1 MTNPGKDAQA
11 GKAAVPAQQ
20 EQETKSQENFLE
32 VIPLGGMGEIGKNIT
47 AYRYGDEIMV
57 VDGGLAFPDPHQMG
71 VDLIIPR
78 IDYLQQNAG
87 LIKGWILTHGHEDHI
102 GGLPYI
108 LPRLPR
114 VPVYGAALT
123 LGLVREKLS
132 EFGVKDSDTDLREVD
147 LNAKVRI
154 GKHFQVEFI
163 RMTHS
168 IPDNA
173 GYILTTPVGRV
184 VHTGDF
190 KLDEHPSDGKLSD
203 LGRIEQAGKDGVLLL
218 ISDSTNAERPGRTM
232 SEAEVAKNLEDVIS
246 KCRGRVFMTTFASN
260 VHRIGNVIQI
270 AHRQGRRVVME
281 GRSMLKYAQVA
292 QSLGYMDLPEPLL
305 TNEEVG
311 DLQDQQVLYVC
322 TGSQGQPMSVLSRLA
337 FGNHAKIALRRGDS
351 VILSSNPIPGNEDA
365 VNLVINRLY
374 EIGVD
379 VYYPPTYR
387 VHASGHGSQEELA
400 TVLNLARPK
409 YFLPWHG
416 EPRHQINH
424 ARLAQTLPRPP
435 RRTLIA
441 RNGDVIRLGADEFK
455 VTGTVPAGGVY
466 VDGLGV
472 GDIGDDVL
480 LDRANMSQ
488 EGILIM
494 TAVLHPTPHVEIVSR
509 GFVRPNRDLD
519 GQIRKVALDAV
530 ETGMREKKRL
540 EDVRDD
546 MYGAVRR
553 FVRKVTGRNPVLIPL
568 IVD

>member
-1 MTNPGKDAQA
+1 MTQH
-11 GKAAVPAQQ
+11 KADQTEAVAAPH
-20 EQETKSQENFLE
+20 LE

-47 AYRYGDEIMV
+47 AYRFEDEIMI
-57 VDGGLAFPDPHQMG
+57 VDAGLAFPESHQMG
-71 VDLIIPR
+71 IDLIIPR

-87 LIKGWILTHGHEDHI
+87 LIKGMILTHGHEDHI
-102 GGLPYI
+102 GSLPYV

-114 VPVYGAALT
+114 IPVYGAGLT

-132 EFGVKDSDTDLREVD
+132 EFGIKDGDVDLREIGLTD
-147 LNAKVRI
+147 KIRI
-154 GKHFQVEFI
+154 GTHFQVEFI

-173 GYILTTPVGRV
+173 GYILTTPAGV
-184 VHTGDF
+184 VLHTGDF
-190 KLDEHPSDGKLSD
+190 KLDEEPSDGKLSD
-203 LGRIEQAGKDGVLLL
+203 LARIEQAGKDGVLLL
-218 ISDSTNAERPGRTM
+218 LSDSTNAERPGRTA
-232 SEAEVAKNLEDVIS
+232 SEADVARSLETLIAGI
-246 KCRGRVFMTTFASN
+246 KGRVFMTTFASN
-260 VHRIGNVIQI
+260 VHRIQNVINI
-270 AHRQGRRVVME
+270 AHRQSRRVVME
-281 GRSMLKYAQVA
+281 GRSMLKYAQVS
-292 QSLGYMDLPEPLL
+292 QQLGYMELPEPFL
-305 TNEEVG
+305 TNDEVG
-311 DLQDQQVLYVC
+311 GLQDQQVLYVC

-351 VILSSNPIPGNEDA
+351 VILSSNPIPGNEEA

-379 VYYPPTYR
+379 VYYP
-387 VHASGHGSQEELA
+387 HLQG
-400 TVLNLARPK
+400 ARLRARQPGRTRHDPEPRAAQV
-409 YFLPWHG
+409 FLPWHG

-435 RRTLIA
+435 KRTLIA
-441 RNGDVIRLGADEFK
+441 KNGDVIRLSQDEFK
-455 VTGTVPAGGVY
+455 VTGTVPAGAVY

-480 LDRANMSQ
+480 LDRVNMSQ

-509 GFVRPNRDLD
+509 GFVRANRELD
-519 GQIRKVALDAV
+519 GQIRKVALEAI
-530 ETGMREKKRL
+530 EQGLREKKRL

-568 IVD
+568 LVD

>member
-1 MTNPGKDAQA
+1 MNTTDTDPSTGAVPTSLTP
-11 GKAAVPAQQ
+11 AVPAS
-20 EQETKSQENFLE
+20 EPGHLD
-32 VIPLGGMGEIGKNIT
+32 VIPLGGMGEIGKNIF

-57 VDGGLAFPDPHQMG
+57 VDGGLAFPDSHQMG
-71 VDLIIPR
+71 IDLIIPR
-78 IDYLQQNAG
+78 IDYLQQNAHM
-87 LIKGWILTHGHEDHI
+87 IKGWILTHGHEDHI

-114 VPVYGAALT
+114 VPVYGGGLT
-123 LGLVREKLS
+123 MGLLREKLS
-132 EFGVKDSDTDLREVD
+132 EFGIKDADTDLREVGMND
-147 LNAKVRI
+147 KVQI
-154 GKHFQVEFI
+154 GTHFHVEFI

-184 VHTGDF
+184 LHTGDF
-190 KLDEHPSDGKLSD
+190 KLDEHPTDGLLSD
-203 LGRIEQAGKDGVLLL
+203 LPRIEQAGKDGVLLL
-218 ISDSTNAERPGRTM
+218 ISDSTNAERQGRTT
-232 SEAEVAKNLEDVIS
+232 SEADVSRALEEVIAGCK
-246 KCRGRVFMTTFASN
+246 GRVFLTTFASQ
-260 VHRIGNVIQI
+260 VHRIQNILNM
-270 AHRQGRRVVME
+270 AHRQRRRVVME

-292 QSLGYMDLPEPLL
+292 QTLGYMTAPDPFL
-305 TNEEVG
+305 TSEEVG
-311 DLQDQQVLYVC
+311 GLQDQQVLFVC

-337 FGNHAKIALRRGDS
+337 FGTHAKIALRRGDS
-351 VILSSNPIPGNEDA
+351 VILSSNPIPGNEEA

-379 VYYPPTYR
+379 VYYPPNHK

-400 TVLNLARPK
+400 QVLNLARPK

-435 RRTLIA
+435 KRTLIA
-441 RNGDVIRLGADEFK
+441 KNGDVVRLGPDEFK
-455 VTGTVPAGGVY
+455 VSGTVPAGAVY

-480 LDRANMSQ
+480 LDRVNMSQ

-494 TAVLHPTPHVEIVSR
+494 TAVLHPVPHVEIVSR
-509 GFVRPNRDLD
+509 GFVRANRELD
-519 GQIRKVALDAV
+519 NQIRRVALEAV
-530 ETGMREKKRL
+530 EQGVREKKRL

-553 FVRKVTGRNPVLIPL
+553 FVRKVTGRNPVLIPM

>member
-1 MTNPGKDAQA
+1 MSNPS
-11 GKAAVPAQQ
+11 KAPRPEGAAPH
-20 EQETKSQENFLE
+20 LE

-47 AYRYGDEIMV
+47 AYRFEDEIMV
-57 VDGGLAFPDPHQMG
+57 VDAGLAFPESHQMG
-71 VDLIIPR
+71 IDLIIPR

-114 VPVYGAALT
+114 VPVYGAGLT

-132 EFGVKDSDTDLREVD
+132 EFGIKDGEVDLREVD
-147 LNAKVRI
+147 LSDMVKI
-154 GKHFQVEFI
+154 GTHFQVEFF

-173 GYILTTPVGRV
+173 GYLLTTPAGTVL
-184 VHTGDF
+184 HTGDF
-190 KLDEHPSDGKLSD
+190 KLDEEPSDGKLSD
-203 LGRIEQAGKDGVLLL
+203 LARIEQAGKDGVTLLL
-218 ISDSTNAERPGRTM
+218 SDSTNAERQGRTV
-232 SEAEVAKNLEDVIS
+232 SEAEVARNLETLIAGL
-246 KCRGRVFMTTFASN
+246 KGRVFLTTFASN
-260 VHRIGNVIQI
+260 VHRVQNVINI
-270 AHRQGRRVVME
+270 AHRQRRRVVME
-281 GRSMLKYAQVA
+281 GRSMIKYAQVA
-292 QSLGYMDLPEPLL
+292 QTLGYMELPEPFLASD
-305 TNEEVG
+305 EVG
-311 DLQDQQVLYVC
+311 GLQDQQVLYVC

-351 VILSSNPIPGNEDA
+351 VILSSNPIPGNEEA

-379 VYYPPTYR
+379 VYYPPNYR

-435 RRTLIA
+435 KRTLIA
-441 RNGDVIRLGADEFK
+441 RNGDVVRVSQDDFK
-455 VTGTVPAGGVY
+455 VTGTVPAGAVY

-480 LDRANMSQ
+480 LDRVNMSQ

-509 GFVRPNRDLD
+509 GFVRANRELD
-519 GQIRKVALDAV
+519 AQIRKVALDAI
-530 ETGMREKKRL
+530 EQGLREKKRL

>member
-1 MTNPGKDAQA
+1 MTQPNDAQSLEA
-11 GKAAVPAQQ
+11 PVVATPH
-20 EQETKSQENFLE
+20 LE

-47 AYRYGDEIMV
+47 VYRYDDEIMV
-57 VDGGLAFPDPHQMG
+57 VDGGLAFPKSHQVG
-71 VDLIIPR
+71 IDLIIPR

-114 VPVYGAALT
+114 VPVYGTPLT

-132 EFGVKDSDTDLREVD
+132 EFGLKDGEIDLREVD
-147 LNAKVRI
+147 MTTKVRL
-154 GKHFQVEFI
+154 GKHFQVEFF

-184 VHTGDF
+184 LHTGDF
-190 KLDEHPSDGKLSD
+190 KLDQEPSDGLLSD
-203 LGRIEQAGKDGVLLL
+203 LPRIEQAGKDGVLLL
-218 ISDSTNAERPGRTM
+218 ISDSTNAERQGWTS
-232 SEAEVAKNLEDVIS
+232 SETEISRNLEELIAGC
-246 KCRGRVFMTTFASN
+246 KGRVFMTTFASN
-260 VHRIGNVIQI
+260 VNRIQNVLNI
-270 AHRQGRRVVME
+270 AHRQSRRVIME

-292 QSLGYMDLPEPLL
+292 QNLGYMSAPDPFL
-305 TNEEVG
+305 TSDEVSG
-311 DLQDQQVLYVC
+311 LQDQQVLYVC
-322 TGSQGQPMSVLSRLA
+322 TGSQGQPMAVLSRLA
-337 FGNHAKIALRRGDS
+337 FGNHAKIALKRGDS
-351 VILSSNPIPGNEDA
+351 VILSSNPIPGNEEA
-365 VNLVINRLY
+365 VNLIINRLY

-379 VYYPPTYR
+379 VYYPPNFKI
-387 VHASGHGSQEELA
+387 HASGHASRDELA

-424 ARLAQTLPRPP
+424 ARLAQTLARPP
-435 RRTLIA
+435 KRTLIVK
-441 RNGDVIRLGADEFK
+441 NGDVIQLSPDEFK
-455 VTGTVPAGGVY
+455 VTGTVAAGAVY

-480 LDRANMSQ
+480 IDRVSMSQ

-519 GQIRKVALDAV
+519 NQIRKVALEAV
-530 ETGMREKKRL
+530 EQGMREKKRL

-553 FVRKVTGRNPVLIPL
+553 FVRKVTGRNPVLIPM

>member
-1 MTNPGKDAQA
+1 MTHTDD
-11 GKAAVPAQQ
+11 
-20 EQETKSQENFLE
+20 TKTPHLE

-47 AYRYGDEIMV
+47 AYRYEDEIMV
-57 VDGGLAFPDPHQMG
+57 VDAGLAFPDSHQMG
-71 VDLIIPR
+71 IDLIIPR

-87 LIKGWILTHGHEDHI
+87 MIRGWILTHGHEDHI

-108 LPRLPR
+108 LPRLPK
-114 VPVYGAALT
+114 VPVYGAPLT

-132 EFGVKDSDTDLREVD
+132 EFGIKDHETDLREVD
-147 LNAKVRI
+147 LNARFKI
-154 GKHFQVEFI
+154 GKHFEIEYF

-173 GYILTTPVGRV
+173 GYILTTPAGRV
-184 VHTGDF
+184 LHTGDF
-190 KLDEHPSDGKLSD
+190 KLDEHPADGQLSD

-218 ISDSTNAERPGRTM
+218 ISDSTNAERPGRTP
-232 SEAEVAKNLEDVIS
+232 SEAEIAVNLEDVIANC
-246 KCRGRVFMTTFASN
+246 KGRVFLTTFASQVN
-260 VHRIGNVIQI
+260 RIQNILNI
-270 AHRQGRRVVME
+270 AHRQSRRVIME

-292 QSLGYMDLPEPLL
+292 QAVGHMNAPDPFL
-305 TNEEVG
+305 TNDEVG
-311 DLQDQQVLYVC
+311 GMQDQQVLYIC

-351 VILSSNPIPGNEDA
+351 VILSSNPIPGNEEA

-379 VYYPPTYR
+379 VYYPPAYR
-387 VHASGHGSQEELA
+387 IHASGHGSQEELA

-409 YFLPWHG
+409 FFLPWHG

-424 ARLAQTLPRPP
+424 AKLAQTLPRPP
-435 RRTLIA
+435 KRTLIA
-441 RNGDVIRLGADEFK
+441 KNGDVIRLSADEFK
-455 VTGTVPAGGVY
+455 VTGTVPAGAVY

-480 LDRANMSQ
+480 LDRVNMSQ

-494 TAVLHPTPHVEIVSR
+494 TAVLHPTPHVEVVSR
-509 GFVRPNRDLD
+509 GFVRANRDLD
-519 GQIRKVALDAV
+519 NQIRKVALDAI
-530 ETGMREKKRL
+530 EQGTREKKRL

-553 FVRKVTGRNPVLIPL
+553 FVRKVTGRNPVLIPM

>member
-1 MTNPGKDAQA
+1 MSNPS
-11 GKAAVPAQQ
+11 KATRPEGAAPH
-20 EQETKSQENFLE
+20 LE

-47 AYRYGDEIMV
+47 AYRYEDEIMV
-57 VDGGLAFPDPHQMG
+57 VDAGLAFPDSHQMG
-71 VDLIIPR
+71 IDLIIPR
-78 IDYLQQNAG
+78 IDYLQQHAG

-114 VPVYGAALT
+114 VPVYGAGLT

-132 EFGVKDSDTDLREVD
+132 EFGIKDGEVDLREVD
-147 LNAKVRI
+147 LSETVKI
-154 GKHFQVEFI
+154 GTHFQVEFF

-173 GYILTTPVGRV
+173 GYLLTTPAGV
-184 VHTGDF
+184 VMHTGDF
-190 KLDEHPSDGKLSD
+190 KLDEEPSDGKLSD
-203 LGRIEQAGKDGVLLL
+203 LARIEQAGKDGVMLLL
-218 ISDSTNAERPGRTM
+218 SDSTNAERQGRTS
-232 SEAEVAKNLEDVIS
+232 SEADVARNLETLIS
-246 KCRGRVFMTTFASN
+246 GLKGRVFLTTFASN
-260 VHRIGNVIQI
+260 VHRVQNVINI
-270 AHRQGRRVVME
+270 AHRQRRRVVME
-281 GRSMLKYAQVA
+281 GRSMIKYAQVA
-292 QSLGYMDLPEPLL
+292 QTLGYMELPEPFLASD
-305 TNEEVG
+305 EVG
-311 DLQDQQVLYVC
+311 SLQDQQVLYVC

-351 VILSSNPIPGNEDA
+351 VILSSNPIPGNEEA

-379 VYYPPTYR
+379 VYYPPNYR

-409 YFLPWHG
+409 FFLPWHG

-435 RRTLIA
+435 KRTLIA
-441 RNGDVIRLGADEFK
+441 RNGDVVRVSQDDFK
-455 VTGTVPAGGVY
+455 VTGTVPAGAVY

-480 LDRANMSQ
+480 LDRVNMSQ

-509 GFVRPNRDLD
+509 GFVRANRELD
-519 GQIRKVALDAV
+519 AQIRKVALDAI
-530 ETGMREKKRL
+530 EQGLREKKRL

>member
-1 MTNPGKDAQA
+1 MTQPDD
-11 GKAAVPAQQ
+11 
-20 EQETKSQENFLE
+20 TKTPHLE

-47 AYRYGDEIMV
+47 AYRYEDEIMV
-57 VDGGLAFPDPHQMG
+57 VDAGLAFPDSHQMG
-71 VDLIIPR
+71 IDLIIPR
-78 IDYLQQNAG
+78 IDYLQQHAG

-108 LPRLPR
+108 LPRLPK
-114 VPVYGAALT
+114 VPVYGAPLT

-132 EFGVKDSDTDLREVD
+132 EFGIKDHETDLREVD
-147 LNAKVRI
+147 LNAKFKI
-154 GKHFQVEFI
+154 GKHFEIEYF

-173 GYILTTPVGRV
+173 GYILTTPAGRV
-184 VHTGDF
+184 LHTGDF
-190 KLDEHPSDGKLSD
+190 KLDEHPADGKLSD

-218 ISDSTNAERPGRTM
+218 ISDSTNAERPGRTP
-232 SEAEVAKNLEDVIS
+232 SEAEIAVNLEDVIANC
-246 KCRGRVFMTTFASN
+246 KGRVFLTTFASQVN
-260 VHRIGNVIQI
+260 RIQNILNI
-270 AHRQGRRVVME
+270 AHRQSRRVIME
-281 GRSMLKYAQVA
+281 GRSMLKYAQVSQA
-292 QSLGYMDLPEPLL
+292 LGHMNAPDPFL
-305 TNEEVG
+305 TNDEVAG
-311 DLQDQQVLYVC
+311 MQDQQVLYIC

-351 VILSSNPIPGNEDA
+351 VILSSNPIPGNEEA

-379 VYYPPTYR
+379 VYYPPAYKI
-387 VHASGHGSQEELA
+387 HASGHGSQEELA
-400 TVLNLARPK
+400 TILNLARPK
-409 YFLPWHG
+409 FFLPWHG

-424 ARLAQTLPRPP
+424 AKLAQTLPRPP
-435 RRTLIA
+435 KRTLIA
-441 RNGDVIRLGADEFK
+441 KNGDVIQLSADEFK
-455 VTGTVPAGGVY
+455 VTGTVPAGAVY

-480 LDRANMSQ
+480 LDRVNMSQ

-494 TAVLHPTPHVEIVSR
+494 TAVLHPTPHVEVVSR
-509 GFVRPNRDLD
+509 GFVRANRDLD
-519 GQIRKVALDAV
+519 NQIRKVALEAIEQGTRD
-530 ETGMREKKRL
+530 KKRL

>member
-1 MTNPGKDAQA
+1 MTHPEQTPRNPQPGPESSDAH
-11 GKAAVPAQQ
+11 
-20 EQETKSQENFLE
+20 LE
-32 VIPLGGMGEIGKNIT
+32 VIPLGGMGEIGKNIF
-47 AYRYGDEIMV
+47 AYRFGDEIMV
-57 VDGGLAFPDPHQMG
+57 VDGGLAFPDAHQMG
-71 VDLIIPR
+71 IDLIIPR
-78 IDYLQQNAG
+78 IDYLQQHAA

-108 LPRLPR
+108 LPRLPK
-114 VPVYGAALT
+114 VPVYGAPLT
-123 LGLVREKLS
+123 LGLVREKLA
-132 EFGVKDSDTDLREVD
+132 EFGVKDGDVDLREVGLSD
-147 LNAKVRI
+147 KVRI
-154 GKHFQVEFI
+154 GKNFHVEFI

-184 VHTGDF
+184 LHTGDF

-203 LGRIEQAGKDGVLLL
+203 LPRIEQAGKDGVLLL
-218 ISDSTNAERPGRTM
+218 ISDSTNAERPGRTP
-232 SEAEVAKNLEDVIS
+232 SEAEVAKNIEEVIAN
-246 KCRGRVFMTTFASN
+246 CRGRVFLTTFASQVN
-260 VHRIGNVIQI
+260 RIQNILHI
-270 AHRQGRRVVME
+270 AHRLNRRVVME

-292 QSLGYMDLPEPLL
+292 QALGHLEAPDPFL

-311 DLQDQQVLYVC
+311 ELQDQQVLYLC

-337 FGNHAKIALRRGDS
+337 FGTHAKIALRRGDS
-351 VILSSNPIPGNEDA
+351 VILSSNPIPGNEEA

-387 VHASGHGSQEELA
+387 VHASGHASQEELA
-400 TVLNLARPK
+400 TILNLARPK
-409 YFLPWHG
+409 FFLPWHG

-435 RRTLIA
+435 KRTLIA
-441 RNGDVIRLGADEFK
+441 KNGDVVRLGPDEFK
-455 VTGTVPAGGVY
+455 VTGTVPAGAVY

-472 GDIGDDVL
+472 GDISDEIL
-480 LDRANMSQ
+480 LDRVSMSQ

-494 TAVLHPTPHVEIVSR
+494 TAVLHPSPHVEIVSR
-509 GFVRPNRDLD
+509 GFVRANRDLD
-519 GQIRKVALDAV
+519 NQIRKVALEAIEGGV
-530 ETGMREKKRL
+530 REKKRL

-553 FVRKVTGRNPVLIPL
+553 FVRKVTGRNPVLIPM

>member
-1 MTNPGKDAQA
+1 MTQH
-11 GKAAVPAQQ
+11 KADQTEAVAAPH
-20 EQETKSQENFLE
+20 LE

-47 AYRYGDEIMV
+47 AYRFEDEIMI
-57 VDGGLAFPDPHQMG
+57 VDAGLAFPESHQMG
-71 VDLIIPR
+71 IDLIIPR

-87 LIKGWILTHGHEDHI
+87 LIKGMILTHGHEDHI
-102 GGLPYI
+102 GSLPYV

-114 VPVYGAALT
+114 IPVYGAGLT

-132 EFGVKDSDTDLREVD
+132 EFGIKDGDVDLREIGLTD
-147 LNAKVRI
+147 KIRI
-154 GKHFQVEFI
+154 GTHFQVEFI

-173 GYILTTPVGRV
+173 GYILTTPAGV
-184 VHTGDF
+184 VLHTGDF
-190 KLDEHPSDGKLSD
+190 KLDEEPSDGKLSD
-203 LGRIEQAGKDGVLLL
+203 LARIEQAGKDGVLLL
-218 ISDSTNAERPGRTM
+218 LSDSTNAERPGRTA
-232 SEAEVAKNLEDVIS
+232 SEADVARSLETLIAGI
-246 KCRGRVFMTTFASN
+246 KGRVFMTTFASN
-260 VHRIGNVIQI
+260 VHRIQNVINI
-270 AHRQGRRVVME
+270 AHRQSRRVVME
-281 GRSMLKYAQVA
+281 GRSMLKYAQVS
-292 QSLGYMDLPEPLL
+292 QQLGYMELPEPFL
-305 TNEEVG
+305 TNDEVG
-311 DLQDQQVLYVC
+311 GLQDQQVLYVC

-351 VILSSNPIPGNEDA
+351 VILSSNPIPGNEEA

-379 VYYPPTYR
+379 VYYPPTYK

-400 TVLNLARPK
+400 TILNLARPK

-435 RRTLIA
+435 KRTLIA
-441 RNGDVIRLGADEFK
+441 KNGDVIRLSQDEFK
-455 VTGTVPAGGVY
+455 VTGTVPAGAVY

-480 LDRANMSQ
+480 LDRVNMSQ

-509 GFVRPNRDLD
+509 GFVRANRELD
-519 GQIRKVALDAV
+519 GQIRKVALEAI
-530 ETGMREKKRL
+530 EQGLREKKRL

-568 IVD
+568 LVD

>member
-1 MTNPGKDAQA
+1 MSKKQPQGAPDHTDQP
-11 GKAAVPAQQ
+11 AAPH
-20 EQETKSQENFLE
+20 LE

-57 VDGGLAFPDPHQMG
+57 VDGGLAFPDSHQMG
-71 VDLIIPR
+71 IDLIIPR
-78 IDYLQQNAG
+78 IDYLQQHAG

-114 VPVYGAALT
+114 VPVYGAPLT
-123 LGLVREKLS
+123 LGLVREKLA
-132 EFGVKDSDTDLREVD
+132 EFGLREGEIDLRDVD
-147 LNAKVRI
+147 IDTNEKVRI
-154 GKHFQVEFI
+154 GTHFHVEFI

-173 GYILTTPVGRV
+173 GYILSTPAGKI

-190 KLDEHPSDGKLSD
+190 KLDEEPSDGKLSD
-203 LGRIEQAGKDGVLLL
+203 LHRIEAAGKEGVLLL
-218 ISDSTNAERPGRTM
+218 ISDSTNAERPGRTV
-232 SEAEVAKNLEDVIS
+232 SEAEVARNLEEVIRN
-246 KCRGRVFMTTFASN
+246 CRGRVFMTTFASN
-260 VHRIGNVIQI
+260 VHRVQNVINI
-270 AHRQGRRVVME
+270 AHRLSRRVVME
-281 GRSMLKYAQVA
+281 GRSMIKYAQVA
-292 QSLGYMDLPEPLL
+292 QSLGYMELPEPFLA
-305 TNEEVG
+305 NDEVG
-311 DLQDQQVLYVC
+311 SLQDQQVLYVC

-337 FGNHAKIALRRGDS
+337 FGNHAKIALRRGDT
-351 VILSSNPIPGNEDA
+351 VILSSNPIPGNEEA

-379 VYYPPTYR
+379 VVYPPAYR

-435 RRTLIA
+435 KRTLIA
-441 RNGDVIRLGADEFK
+441 KNGDIVRVSEDDFK
-455 VTGTVPAGGVY
+455 VTGTVPAGAVY

-472 GDIGDDVL
+472 GDVGDDVL
-480 LDRANMSQ
+480 LDRVNMSQ
-488 EGILIM
+488 EGVMIM
-494 TAVLHPTPHVEIVSR
+494 TAILHPTPHVEIVSR
-509 GFVRPNRDLD
+509 GFVRSNRELD
-519 GQIRKVALDAV
+519 AQIRKVALEAV
-530 ETGMREKKRL
+530 EQGMREKKRL

-546 MYGAVRR
+546 MYGSVRR
-553 FVRKVTGRNPVLIPL
+553 FVRKVTGRNPVLIPM

>member
-1 MTNPGKDAQA
+1 MSNPS
-11 GKAAVPAQQ
+11 KAPRPEGAAPH
-20 EQETKSQENFLE
+20 LE

-47 AYRYGDEIMV
+47 AYRFEDEIMV
-57 VDGGLAFPDPHQMG
+57 VDAGLAFPESHQMG
-71 VDLIIPR
+71 IDLIIPR

-114 VPVYGAALT
+114 VPVYGAGLT

-132 EFGVKDSDTDLREVD
+132 EFGIKDGEVDLREVD
-147 LNAKVRI
+147 LSDKVKI
-154 GKHFQVEFI
+154 GTHFQVEFF

-173 GYILTTPVGRV
+173 GYLLTTPAGV
-184 VHTGDF
+184 VMHTGDF
-190 KLDEHPSDGKLSD
+190 KLDEEPSDGKTSD
-203 LGRIEQAGKDGVLLL
+203 LARIEQAGKDGVTLLL
-218 ISDSTNAERPGRTM
+218 SDSTNAERQGRTV
-232 SEAEVAKNLEDVIS
+232 SEAEVARNLETLIAGL
-246 KCRGRVFMTTFASN
+246 KGRVFLTTFASN
-260 VHRIGNVIQI
+260 VHRVQNVINI
-270 AHRQGRRVVME
+270 AHRQRRRVVME
-281 GRSMLKYAQVA
+281 GRSMIKYAQVA
-292 QSLGYMDLPEPLL
+292 QTLGYMELPEPFLASD
-305 TNEEVG
+305 EVDG
-311 DLQDQQVLYVC
+311 LQDQQVLYVC

-351 VILSSNPIPGNEDA
+351 VILSSNPIPGNEEA

-379 VYYPPTYR
+379 VYYPPNYR

-400 TVLNLARPK
+400 TILNLARPK

-435 RRTLIA
+435 KRTLIA
-441 RNGDVIRLGADEFK
+441 RNGDVVRVSQDDFK
-455 VTGTVPAGGVY
+455 VTGTVPAGAVY

-480 LDRANMSQ
+480 LDRVNMSQ

-509 GFVRPNRDLD
+509 GFVRANRELD
-519 GQIRKVALDAV
+519 AQIRKVALDAI
-530 ETGMREKKRL
+530 EQGLREKKRL

>member
-1 MTNPGKDAQA
+1 MTHTDD
-11 GKAAVPAQQ
+11 
-20 EQETKSQENFLE
+20 TKTPHLE

-47 AYRYGDEIMV
+47 AYRYEDEIMV
-57 VDGGLAFPDPHQMG
+57 VDAGLAFPDSHQMG
-71 VDLIIPR
+71 IDLIIPR

-87 LIKGWILTHGHEDHI
+87 MIRGWILTHGHEDHI

-108 LPRLPR
+108 LPRLPK
-114 VPVYGAALT
+114 VPVYGAPLT

-132 EFGVKDSDTDLREVD
+132 EFGIKDHETDLREVD
-147 LNAKVRI
+147 LNARFKI
-154 GKHFQVEFI
+154 GKHFEIEYF

-173 GYILTTPVGRV
+173 GYILTTPAGRV
-184 VHTGDF
+184 LHTGDF
-190 KLDEHPSDGKLSD
+190 KLDEHPADGQLSD

-218 ISDSTNAERPGRTM
+218 ISDSTNAERPGRTP
-232 SEAEVAKNLEDVIS
+232 SEAEIAVNLEDVIAGC
-246 KCRGRVFMTTFASN
+246 KGRVFLTTFASQVN
-260 VHRIGNVIQI
+260 RIQNILNI
-270 AHRQGRRVVME
+270 AHRQSRRVIME

-292 QSLGYMDLPEPLL
+292 QAVGHMNAPDPFL
-305 TNEEVG
+305 TNDEVG
-311 DLQDQQVLYVC
+311 GMQDQQVLYIC

-351 VILSSNPIPGNEDA
+351 VILSSNPIPGNEEA

-379 VYYPPTYR
+379 VYYPPAYR
-387 VHASGHGSQEELA
+387 IHASGHGSQEELA

-409 YFLPWHG
+409 FFLPWHG

-424 ARLAQTLPRPP
+424 AKLAQTLPRPP
-435 RRTLIA
+435 KRTLIA
-441 RNGDVIRLGADEFK
+441 KNGDVIRLSADEFK
-455 VTGTVPAGGVY
+455 VTGTVPAGAVY

-480 LDRANMSQ
+480 LDRVNMSQ

-494 TAVLHPTPHVEIVSR
+494 TAVLHPTPHVEVVSR
-509 GFVRPNRDLD
+509 GFVRANRDLD
-519 GQIRKVALDAV
+519 NQIRKVALDAI
-530 ETGMREKKRL
+530 EQGTREKKRL

-553 FVRKVTGRNPVLIPL
+553 FVRKVTGRNPVLIPM

>member
-1 MTNPGKDAQA
+1 MSNPS
-11 GKAAVPAQQ
+11 KAPRPEGAAPH
-20 EQETKSQENFLE
+20 LE

-47 AYRYGDEIMV
+47 AYRYEDEIMV
-57 VDGGLAFPDPHQMG
+57 VDAGLAFPESHQMG
-71 VDLIIPR
+71 IDLIIPR

-114 VPVYGAALT
+114 VPVYGAGLT

-132 EFGVKDSDTDLREVD
+132 EFGIKDGEVDLREVD
-147 LNAKVRI
+147 LSDKVKI
-154 GKHFQVEFI
+154 GTHFQVEFF

-173 GYILTTPVGRV
+173 GYLLTTPAGV
-184 VHTGDF
+184 VMHTGDF
-190 KLDEHPSDGKLSD
+190 KLDEEPSDGKTSD
-203 LGRIEQAGKDGVLLL
+203 LARIEQAGKDGVTLLL
-218 ISDSTNAERPGRTM
+218 SDSTNAERQGRTV
-232 SEAEVAKNLEDVIS
+232 SEAEVARNLETLIAGL
-246 KCRGRVFMTTFASN
+246 KGRVFLTTFASN
-260 VHRIGNVIQI
+260 VHRVQNVINI
-270 AHRQGRRVVME
+270 AHRQRRRVVME
-281 GRSMLKYAQVA
+281 GRSMIKYAQVA
-292 QSLGYMDLPEPLL
+292 QTLGYMELPEPFLASD
-305 TNEEVG
+305 EVG
-311 DLQDQQVLYVC
+311 GLQDQQVLYVC

-351 VILSSNPIPGNEDA
+351 VILSSNPIPGNEEA

-379 VYYPPTYR
+379 VYYPPNYR

-435 RRTLIA
+435 KRTLIA
-441 RNGDVIRLGADEFK
+441 RNGDVIRVSQDDFK
-455 VTGTVPAGGVY
+455 VTGTVPAGAVY

-480 LDRANMSQ
+480 LDRVNMSQ

-509 GFVRPNRDLD
+509 GFVRANRELD
-519 GQIRKVALDAV
+519 AQIRKVALDAI
-530 ETGMREKKRL
+530 EQGLREKKRL

>member
-1 MTNPGKDAQA
+1 MTQPS
-11 GKAAVPAQQ
+11 KAAPNDTGAAPH
-20 EQETKSQENFLE
+20 LE

-47 AYRYGDEIMV
+47 AYRYEDEIMI
-57 VDGGLAFPDPHQMG
+57 VDAGLAFPESHQMG
-71 VDLIIPR
+71 IDLIIPR

-87 LIKGWILTHGHEDHI
+87 LIKGMILTHGHEDHI
-102 GGLPYI
+102 GGLPYV

-114 VPVYGAALT
+114 IPVYGASLT

-132 EFGVKDSDTDLREVD
+132 EFGIKDGEVDLREVQLTD
-147 LNAKVRI
+147 RVRI
-154 GKHFQVEFI
+154 GTHFQVEFI

-173 GYILTTPVGRV
+173 GYILTTPAGV
-184 VHTGDF
+184 VLHTGDF
-190 KLDEHPSDGKLSD
+190 KLDEEPSDGKTSD
-203 LGRIEQAGKDGVLLL
+203 LARIEQAGKDGVLLL
-218 ISDSTNAERPGRTM
+218 LSDSTNAERPGRTV
-232 SEAEVAKNLEDVIS
+232 SEAEVARNLETLIAGI
-246 KCRGRVFMTTFASN
+246 KGRVFMTTFASN
-260 VHRIGNVIQI
+260 VHRIQNVINI
-270 AHRQGRRVVME
+270 AHRQSRRVVME
-281 GRSMLKYAQVA
+281 GRSMLKYAQVS
-292 QSLGYMDLPEPLL
+292 QQLGYMELPEPFLASD
-305 TNEEVG
+305 EVG
-311 DLQDQQVLYVC
+311 GLQDQQVLYVC

-351 VILSSNPIPGNEDA
+351 VILSSNPIPGNEEA

-435 RRTLIA
+435 KRTLIA
-441 RNGDVIRLGADEFK
+441 KNGDVIRLSQDEFK
-455 VTGTVPAGGVY
+455 VTGTVPAGAVY

-480 LDRANMSQ
+480 LDRVNMSQ
-488 EGILIM
+488 EGVLIM
-494 TAVLHPTPHVEIVSR
+494 TAVLHPSPHVEVVSR
-509 GFVRPNRDLD
+509 GFVRANRELD
-519 GQIRKVALDAV
+519 GQIRKVALEAV
-530 ETGMREKKRL
+530 EQGLREKKRL

-553 FVRKVTGRNPVLIPL
+553 FVRKATGRNPVLIPL

>member
-1 MTNPGKDAQA
+1 MTHTDD
-11 GKAAVPAQQ
+11 
-20 EQETKSQENFLE
+20 TKTPHLE

-47 AYRYGDEIMV
+47 AYRYEDEIMV
-57 VDGGLAFPDPHQMG
+57 VDAGLAFPDSHQMG
-71 VDLIIPR
+71 IDLIIPR

-87 LIKGWILTHGHEDHI
+87 MIRGWILTHGHEDHI

-108 LPRLPR
+108 LPRLPK
-114 VPVYGAALT
+114 VPVYGAPLT

-132 EFGVKDSDTDLREVD
+132 EFGIKDHETDLREVD
-147 LNAKVRI
+147 LNAKFKI
-154 GKHFQVEFI
+154 GKHFEIEYF

-173 GYILTTPVGRV
+173 GYILTTPAGRV
-184 VHTGDF
+184 LHTGDF
-190 KLDEHPSDGKLSD
+190 KLDEHPADGQLSD

-218 ISDSTNAERPGRTM
+218 ISDSTNAERPGRTP
-232 SEAEVAKNLEDVIS
+232 SEAEIAVNLEDVIANC
-246 KCRGRVFMTTFASN
+246 KGRVFLTTFASQVN
-260 VHRIGNVIQI
+260 RIQNILNI
-270 AHRQGRRVVME
+270 AHRQSRRVIME

-292 QSLGYMDLPEPLL
+292 QVVGHMNAPDPFL
-305 TNEEVG
+305 TNDEVG
-311 DLQDQQVLYVC
+311 GMQDQQVLYIC

-351 VILSSNPIPGNEDA
+351 VILSSNPIPGNEEA

-379 VYYPPTYR
+379 VYYPPAYR
-387 VHASGHGSQEELA
+387 IHASGHGSQEELA

-409 YFLPWHG
+409 FFLPWHG

-424 ARLAQTLPRPP
+424 AKLAQTLPRPP
-435 RRTLIA
+435 KRTLIA
-441 RNGDVIRLGADEFK
+441 KNGDVIRLSADEFK
-455 VTGTVPAGGVY
+455 VTGTVPAGAVY

-480 LDRANMSQ
+480 LDRVNMSQ

-494 TAVLHPTPHVEIVSR
+494 TAVLHPTPHVEVVSR
-509 GFVRPNRDLD
+509 GFVRANRDLD
-519 GQIRKVALDAV
+519 NQIRKVALDAI
-530 ETGMREKKRL
+530 EQGTREKKRL

-553 FVRKVTGRNPVLIPL
+553 FVRKVTGRNPVLIPM

>member
-1 MTNPGKDAQA
+1 MTNPAKDAQA
-11 GKAAVPAQQ
+11 GVATAPAAA
-20 EQETKSQENFLE
+20 EQFLE
-32 VIPLGGMGEIGKNIT
+32 IIPLGGMGEIGKNIT
-47 AYRYGDEIMV
+47 AYRFQDEIMV
-57 VDGGLAFPDPHQMG
+57 VDGGLAFPDPHQLG

-78 IDYLQQNAG
+78 IDYLQQHAG

-114 VPVYGAALT
+114 VPVYGAPLT

-132 EFGVKDSDTDLREVD
+132 EFGVRESDVDLREVD
-147 LNAKVRI
+147 LNAKIRI
-154 GKHFQVEFI
+154 GRHFGVEFI

-184 VHTGDF
+184 LHTGDF

-203 LGRIEQAGKDGVLLL
+203 LGRIEQVGREGVLLL

-232 SEAEVAKNLEDVIS
+232 SEAEVAKNLEDVIAR
-246 KCRGRVFMTTFASN
+246 CRGRVFMTTFASN
-260 VHRIGNVIQI
+260 IHRIGNVIQI
-270 AHRQGRRVVME
+270 AHRLGRRVVME

-292 QSLGYMDLPEPLL
+292 QQLGYMDLPEPLL
-305 TNEEVG
+305 SSEEVG
-311 DLQDQQVLYVC
+311 DLQDPQVLYVC

-337 FGNHAKIALRRGDS
+337 FGNHAKIALKRGDS
-351 VILSSNPIPGNEDA
+351 VILSSNPIPGNEEA

-441 RNGDVIRLGADEFK
+441 RNGDVVRLGPDEFR

-472 GDIGDDVL
+472 GDVGDDVL

-519 GQIRKVALDAV
+519 GQIRRVALDAV

>member
-1 MTNPGKDAQA
+1 MSNPS
-11 GKAAVPAQQ
+11 KAPRPEGAAPH
-20 EQETKSQENFLE
+20 LE

-47 AYRYGDEIMV
+47 AYRYEDEIMV
-57 VDGGLAFPDPHQMG
+57 VDAGLAFPESHQMG
-71 VDLIIPR
+71 IDLIIPR

-87 LIKGWILTHGHEDHI
+87 LIKGMILTHGHEDHI

-114 VPVYGAALT
+114 VPVYGAGLT

-132 EFGVKDSDTDLREVD
+132 EFGIKDGEVDLREVD
-147 LNAKVRI
+147 LSDKVKI
-154 GKHFQVEFI
+154 GTHFQVEFF

-173 GYILTTPVGRV
+173 GYLLTTPAGV
-184 VHTGDF
+184 VMHTGDF
-190 KLDEHPSDGKLSD
+190 KLDEEPSDGKTSD
-203 LGRIEQAGKDGVLLL
+203 LARIEQAGKDGVTLLL
-218 ISDSTNAERPGRTM
+218 SDSTNAERQGRTV
-232 SEAEVAKNLEDVIS
+232 SEAEVARNLETLIAGL
-246 KCRGRVFMTTFASN
+246 KGRVFLTTFASN
-260 VHRIGNVIQI
+260 VHRVQNVINI
-270 AHRQGRRVVME
+270 AHRQRRRVVME
-281 GRSMLKYAQVA
+281 GRSMIKYAQVA
-292 QSLGYMDLPEPLL
+292 QTLGYMELPEPFLASD
-305 TNEEVG
+305 EVG
-311 DLQDQQVLYVC
+311 GLQDQQVLYVC

-351 VILSSNPIPGNEDA
+351 VILSSNPIPGNEEA

-379 VYYPPTYR
+379 VYYPPNYR

-400 TVLNLARPK
+400 TILNLARPK

-435 RRTLIA
+435 KRTLIA
-441 RNGDVIRLGADEFK
+441 RNGDVVRVSQDDFK
-455 VTGTVPAGGVY
+455 VTGTVPAGAVY

-480 LDRANMSQ
+480 LDRVNMSQ

-509 GFVRPNRDLD
+509 GFVRANRELD
-519 GQIRKVALDAV
+519 AQIRKVALDAI
-530 ETGMREKKRL
+530 EQGLREKKRL